1 YIMSRKQGAK
11 PAPLTG
17 AQPAVPPPVATGAH
31 VAAPVATGAHVAAPA
46 PPVTGPSL
54 LVMTGPRSGERTALR
69 LGFLIGKAPG
79 CDLLIDDGYT
89 SAHHAQIGM
98 DQFGN
103 CSLYDRGSTNGT
115 FVNGVR
121 VGECVLSHGVSL
133 RIGSTELRFLA
144 Q

>member
-1 YIMSRKQGAK
+1 
-11 PAPLTG
+11 
-17 AQPAVPPPVATGAH
+17 
-31 VAAPVATGAHVAAPA
+31 
-46 PPVTGPSL
+46 
-54 LVMTGPRSGERTALR
+54 
-69 LGFLIGKAPG
+69 
-79 CDLLIDDGYT
+79 LLIEDGYT